1 MSDEN
6 TTNKTFDDVI
16 EIQKQLDK
24 EEREIKAEAKRQ
36 ETLRLIKLQQEEE
49 DKIEEEQIIAYDNFM
64 NMLSQED
71 IDDSFARPKPDLED
85 FTTDTSGRILSHERS
100 VVRKPADAVLD
111 LTQEHISEM
120 NFCFRHPIYTIKNY
134 FKIVSPDKGLTNF
147 KLYKYQAQYIK
158 DCFAHKRQISC
169 WSRQSGKCFFYK
181 SLISL
186 AKTPESKLKKFI
198 YRILKNFL
206 PSLITVKFID

>member
-169 WSRQSGKCFFYK
+169 WSRQSGKCE
-181 SLISL
+181 SSMILICY
-186 AKTPESKLKKFI
+186 AKKPSSFIKQIVYIFI
-198 YRILKNFL
+198 YKIF
-206 PSLITVKFID
+206 PSWISVKFID